1 MKMAT
6 DLNHSP
12 SIGVARMGH
21 EGKCGIDRA
30 TLIPVNVWWWHCLD
44 FLNEIIYFHYLT
56 VCLFDDKFFLPRG
69 LFCLHSMGWE
79 DRHTPDEMFY
89 QFCAPDK
96 MFLSIFYIRW
106 DFFINSLHLIRCSFL
121 SQYQSPLIALSPI
134 DILSSVSDLFQPTK
148 LERMIIGVVI
158 RN

>member
-30 TLIPVNVWWWHCLD
+30 TLIPVHVWWWRCLG

-56 VCLFDDKFFLPRG
+56 VCLFDDKFFYPEACFVFTAWVEKIDTHLMRC
-69 LFCLHSMGWE
+69 FIIVCTWE
-79 DRHTPDEMFY
+79 DLFYQLFAPDKICFNLFAPIRCFY
-89 QFCAPDK
+89 QFFFTSDK
-96 MFLSIFYIRW
+96 IFLSVLCTWEDVHSYH
-106 DFFINSLHLIRCSFL
+106 NTNH
-121 SQYQSPLIALSPI
+121 P
-134 DILSSVSDLFQPTK
+134 
-148 LERMIIGVVI
+148 
-158 RN
+158 